1 MKKNKTMRKIITILI
16 LSIFTAS
23 CTENSRA
30 KTFGGTAK
38 LEVPCNQKV
47 TNITWKGEE
56 LWFSTLPM
64 EDIYEPKTH
73 NFREESSFGLIEGNY
88 LLIESRCK

>member
-1 MKKNKTMRKIITILI
+1 MKKLLFCALI
-16 LSIFTAS
+16 ALTFSS

-38 LEVPCNQKV
+38 LEVPCGQKV

-56 LWFSTLPM
+56 LWYSTVPM
-64 EDIYEPKTH
+64 EPGDTAKTH

-88 LLIESRCK
+88 LLIESKCN